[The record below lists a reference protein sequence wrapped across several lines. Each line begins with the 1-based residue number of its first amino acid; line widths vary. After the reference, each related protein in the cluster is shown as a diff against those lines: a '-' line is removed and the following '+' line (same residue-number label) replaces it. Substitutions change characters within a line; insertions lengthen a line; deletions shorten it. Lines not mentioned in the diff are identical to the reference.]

1 MNSPDPFAGYRAV
14 SDDEAVYARAAE
26 LTRQSRPGLRT
37 AEERRK
43 MLTPPGMEPT
53 TTEGTT
59 QEPTKQTFSDK
70 LAALDEEA
78 FAKVAQRVALEE
90 SRRMQRDFE
99 ASAERD
105 ADNAQALEDAEI
117 DEAVEWANDPA
128 NEYE

>member
-1 MNSPDPFAGYRAV
+1 
-14 SDDEAVYARAAE
+14 
-26 LTRQSRPGLRT
+26 
-37 AEERRK
+37 